1 MLRRLTEHY
10 NAFKDLNQTDWH
22 RTVGDLIREKEKI
35 TGKSFKYCF
44 VCCVK
49 IHLQY
54 CECSFEELKLILKTI
69 PENERS
75 NYYNNFNKIGRLKT
89 PTKIEIKSSFN
100 KEPSIP
106 ISNEILKLIEPLSS
120 IGNIHIK
127 FPDGDELIFKTVS
140 PQPLLKR
147 ILSQLTTANT
157 RVYSSPELESKVLD
171 NGMPFK
177 LQELKFYIDGDPTY
191 SNQQQIVKDISSLA
205 ATIPNNR
212 GVFEFQFSNGKRFIG
227 SSKSMCRRTKE
238 ILNHLLIKKKA
249 VIKWEQ
255 QVLLDYHYQLKI
267 DDIKILYNECCDYK
281 EEAKK
286 LINQVDKNFLY
297 NLD

>member
-22 RTVGDLIREKEKI
+22 RTIGDLIREKEKI

-54 CECSFEELKLILKTI
+54 YECSFEELKLILKTI

-140 PQPLLKR
+140 PQSLLKR
-147 ILSQLTTANT
+147 ILSQLTTTNT
-157 RVYSSPELESKVLD
+157 KVYSSPELESKVLD

-227 SSKSMCRRTKE
+227 SSKSMSRRTKE

-249 VIKWEQ
+249 IIKWEQ

>member
-22 RTVGDLIREKEKI
+22 RTIGDLIREKEKI

-89 PTKIEIKSSFN
+89 PTKIEIKSFFN

-106 ISNEILKLIEPLSS
+106 ISNEILKLIEPLSP

-127 FPDGDELIFKTVS
+127 FLDGDELIFKTVS
-140 PQPLLKR
+140 PQSLLKR

-157 RVYSSPELESKVLD
+157 KVYSSPELESKVLD

-191 SNQQQIVKDISSLA
+191 FNQQQIVKDISSLA

-212 GVFEFQFSNGKRFIG
+212 GVFEF
-227 SSKSMCRRTKE
+227 
-238 ILNHLLIKKKA
+238 
-249 VIKWEQ
+249 
-255 QVLLDYHYQLKI
+255 
-267 DDIKILYNECCDYK
+267 
-281 EEAKK
+281 
-286 LINQVDKNFLY
+286 
-297 NLD
+297 